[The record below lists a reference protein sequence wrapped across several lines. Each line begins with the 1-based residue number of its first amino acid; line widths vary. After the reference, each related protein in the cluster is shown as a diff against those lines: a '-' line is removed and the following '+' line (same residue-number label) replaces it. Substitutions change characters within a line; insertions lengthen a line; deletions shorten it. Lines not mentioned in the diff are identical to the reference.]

1 MSRACYTNR
10 FGSLSSLDGK
20 PEVAIAFN
28 GTTSRIH
35 ATFNTTIWC
44 SGRSYPL
51 AIKIVEASNYEMIL
65 GVDFLSKYNA
75 VIDLG
80 QCALK
85 VNGSPTILLS
95 KQEIDVIKPPSLSCA
110 SDAIIPPNSIAYL
123 ECTIIE

>member
-10 FGSLSSLDGK
+10 FESLLSLDEK

-35 ATFNTTIWC
+35 RTFNTTIVLSGC
-44 SGRSYPL
+44 SSSLP
-51 AIKIVEASNYEMIL
+51 IKVVEASNKVMIL

-85 VNGSPTILLS
+85 IDGAHRISLS
-95 KQEIDVIKPPSLSCA
+95 KQEIDVNEPPEL
-110 SDAIIPPNSIAYL
+110 N
-123 ECTIIE
+123 